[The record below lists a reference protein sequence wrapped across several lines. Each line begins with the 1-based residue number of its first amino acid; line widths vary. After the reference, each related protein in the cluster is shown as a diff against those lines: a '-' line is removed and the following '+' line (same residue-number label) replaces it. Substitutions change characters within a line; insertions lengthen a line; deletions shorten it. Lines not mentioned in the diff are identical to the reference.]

1 MAACVI
7 KMIIMGNS
15 IIAKMAYPNMLR
27 GILTASSP
35 SARPKS
41 NITINKIKSQALRWV
56 LVRQ

>member
-1 MAACVI
+1 
-7 KMIIMGNS
+7 MIIMGNS